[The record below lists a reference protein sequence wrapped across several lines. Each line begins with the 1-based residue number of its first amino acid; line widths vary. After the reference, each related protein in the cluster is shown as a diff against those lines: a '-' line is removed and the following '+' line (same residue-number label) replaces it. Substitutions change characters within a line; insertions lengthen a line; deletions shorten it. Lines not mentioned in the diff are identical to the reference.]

1 MAACEEGPVELQSP
15 FLEMPELPELFAA
28 LGEGMGGPPPGIP
41 AALWGSMCKKRLQD
55 MHESNH
61 LTVSEREEHLTKRQF
76 HVPGRG
82 KRTLT
87 LQEDPTGKFGGSCGS
102 GTVLWPAAMA
112 LVEHLDGEVEKSC
125 LNCRVLELGAGVG
138 AVGLFLALFKGC
150 EVWLTEAPE
159 QLPLLVRNVNENS
172 PDGLDLQVAPL
183 KWGDKEALEQLAA
196 LGRFDMIVGSD
207 VTYRPECLS
216 DLLST
221 AHQLMSP
228 QGRFF
233 LSLQDRPGEAE
244 HLEAALKTSSLQI
257 RGEALRRKAKLQGA
271 EEVSVLIF
279 ELCHVGAEPRVVRQ
293 CFALSFRSWWP
304 PVQLPSGPSRACS
317 GFQAVTSTPE
327 LQDAFQRYKSIFFP
341 HASTPAK
348 TAVDCG
354 LVVDILDTTSAL
366 QLGVDESYTLD
377 VDLDGITV
385 IAAKTVWGA
394 LHGLETMSQLI
405 EFNFKTGQYSVSGIP
420 VHIEDKPRFQHR
432 GLLIDSGRHFEPMVH
447 VKAMIDSM
455 TYAKLNVLH
464 WHLTEDESFPI
475 ASRVFPELPEKGAF
489 NDFEQYT
496 WEDIVDV
503 VEYARRRGIRVI
515 PEFDMPG
522 HSSSWRKSH
531 PEVFAEGCLSESSRG
546 AFDPAKNA
554 TFELLEA
561 ALQDWS
567 KMFVDGFLHLGSDE
581 VPANCWNNS
590 KDIAWMKTMGFSN
603 SSEVFNYFVNKMV
616 NISKKL
622 GRETILWDEAFLS
635 AKPPQE
641 AVIQNWHDASLLQKI
656 VDAGYRAVFSSNGG
670 YTNGW
675 YLDGLKATWQNMY
688 VLEPLNNISAE
699 KAHLV
704 LGGEGC
710 MWGEHVDPSDFE
722 FTVWPRLAAIAER
735 LWSDREV
742 NSTAEAQPRLE
753 TFRCRLLSRGVHTG
767 IVGGSGRGTPPGPGS
782 CTQQGTSEEQ
792 IFV

>member
-1 MAACEEGPVELQSP
+1 
-15 FLEMPELPELFAA
+15 
-28 LGEGMGGPPPGIP
+28 
-41 AALWGSMCKKRLQD
+41 
-55 MHESNH
+55 
-61 LTVSEREEHLTKRQF
+61 
-76 HVPGRG
+76 
-82 KRTLT
+82 
-87 LQEDPTGKFGGSCGS
+87 
-102 GTVLWPAAMA
+102 
-112 LVEHLDGEVEKSC
+112 
-125 LNCRVLELGAGVG
+125 
-138 AVGLFLALFKGC
+138 
-150 EVWLTEAPE
+150 
-159 QLPLLVRNVNENS
+159 
-172 PDGLDLQVAPL
+172 
-183 KWGDKEALEQLAA
+183 
-196 LGRFDMIVGSD
+196 
-207 VTYRPECLS
+207 
-216 DLLST
+216 
-221 AHQLMSP
+221 
-228 QGRFF
+228 
-233 LSLQDRPGEAE
+233 
-244 HLEAALKTSSLQI
+244 
-257 RGEALRRKAKLQGA
+257 
-271 EEVSVLIF
+271 
-279 ELCHVGAEPRVVRQ
+279 
-293 CFALSFRSWWP
+293 
-304 PVQLPSGPSRACS
+304 
-317 GFQAVTSTPE
+317 
-327 LQDAFQRYKSIFFP
+327 
-341 HASTPAK
+341 
-348 TAVDCG
+348 
-354 LVVDILDTTSAL
+354 
-366 QLGVDESYTLD
+366 
-377 VDLDGITV
+377 
-385 IAAKTVWGA
+385 
-394 LHGLETMSQLI
+394 MSQLI

-475 ASRVFPELPEKGAF
+475 ASRVFPELPEKG
-489 NDFEQYT
+489 NH
-496 WEDIVDV
+496 
-503 VEYARRRGIRVI
+503 I
-515 PEFDMPG
+515 PKF
-522 HSSSWRKSH
+522 
-531 PEVFAEGCLSESSRG
+531 FAEGAVTNFGHDSDEES
-546 AFDPAKNA
+546 
-554 TFELLEA
+554 A

-590 KDIAWMKTMGFSN
+590 KDIAWMSLGGR
-603 SSEVFNYFVNKMV
+603 VFNYFVNKMV

-710 MWGEHVDPSDFE
+710 MWGEHVEPWQPSSFSDPSDFE

-782 CTQQGTSEEQ
+782 CTQQGTSEAGE
-792 IFV
+792 

>member
-1 MAACEEGPVELQSP
+1 MLRLVISFLVATSAAAIWPKPRLFRNGTTTIALNPQSY
-15 FLEMPELPELFAA
+15 
-28 LGEGMGGPPPGIP
+28 
-41 AALWGSMCKKRLQD
+41 S
-55 MHESNH
+55 
-61 LTVSEREEHLTKRQF
+61 
-76 HVPGRG
+76 
-82 KRTLT
+82 
-87 LQEDPTGKFGGSCGS
+87 
-102 GTVLWPAAMA
+102 
-112 LVEHLDGEVEKSC
+112 
-125 LNCRVLELGAGVG
+125 
-138 AVGLFLALFKGC
+138 
-150 EVWLTEAPE
+150 
-159 QLPLLVRNVNENS
+159 
-172 PDGLDLQVAPL
+172 
-183 KWGDKEALEQLAA
+183 
-196 LGRFDMIVGSD
+196 
-207 VTYRPECLS
+207 
-216 DLLST
+216 
-221 AHQLMSP
+221 
-228 QGRFF
+228 
-233 LSLQDRPGEAE
+233 
-244 HLEAALKTSSLQI
+244 
-257 RGEALRRKAKLQGA
+257 
-271 EEVSVLIF
+271 
-279 ELCHVGAEPRVVRQ
+279 
-293 CFALSFRSWWP
+293 
-304 PVQLPSGPSRACS
+304 
-317 GFQAVTSTPE
+317 FQAVTSTPE